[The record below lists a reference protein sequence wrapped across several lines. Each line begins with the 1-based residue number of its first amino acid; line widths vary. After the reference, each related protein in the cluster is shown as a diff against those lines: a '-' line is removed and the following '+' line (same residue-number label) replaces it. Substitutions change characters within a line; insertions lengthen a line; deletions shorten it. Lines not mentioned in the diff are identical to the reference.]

1 MSKRRYQARVKIIS
15 RSNGVEMMDLEV
27 GDFLEK
33 FVGGLDEDNR
43 EWYETVVYGATED
56 EDEESDLPKRFCPFC
71 GSTRWHLSWEA
82 IGLNPDEDRFA
93 CADCKATFDRHQTS
107 TPKDPTPSSG
117 RG

>member
-43 EWYETVVYGATED
+43 KWYETVVYGATED
-56 EDEESDLPKRFCPFC
+56 EDEE
-71 GSTRWHLSWEA
+71 
-82 IGLNPDEDRFA
+82 DEDLEPYAPGRAWEEFDEE
-93 CADCKATFDRHQTS
+93 ADYGCKEDNYWFKRE
-107 TPKDPTPSSG
+107 
-117 RG
+117 